1 MVSVNTHFSA
11 LNTYF
16 SLLNTYFF
24 SPERVIFP
32 SPERVIFQVL
42 TKKVRKT

>member
-1 MVSVNTHFSA
+1 MVSVNTYFSA

-16 SLLNTYFF
+16 SLLNTYF
-24 SPERVIFP
+24 S

-42 TKKVRKT
+42 TKKVGKT